1 MSSVLPRSTWE
12 ADVVLNDGGI
22 ATLRPVTPT
31 DRDKILAFYTR
42 VSDHSKYLRFFSTHP
57 SLTDADLSRWLD
69 TDGYDHVTLVLEQ
82 RDDIVAIAG
91 YELVPQLLP
100 ARVGDVA
107 FLVQD
112 SHHSR
117 GVGNIL
123 LEHLADIGR
132 EGGVERFVAEMLTQN
147 RQMVQVFIRAG
158 YSVQPELA
166 DGFISVDFDIAPNAR
181 SREVME
187 RRELR
192 AEAASIHRLLH
203 PATVAVVGDVQLPP
217 GWAGA
222 AREVQLTPHE
232 TVDTASTARDVAPA
246 PDAVDAAAADGAFEA
261 ARAAEVADLVV
272 CADPQLRGVEAS
284 SGVVVLANSR
294 NPGMPP
300 EQSTAIMHVARDRG
314 FRALGPASLGII
326 NPHTGLNAS
335 SAPLPR
341 RGATGL
347 FTQSAGV
354 GTLTLSRALERGCGI
369 SSFISAGFYG
379 DVTGNDVI
387 QYWSADDTTRVCLL
401 SLDTIGNPRK
411 FFRVLRRLALEK
423 HVVVFVPSRAL
434 ASARHHAAPGLPA
447 VAPHVLDSVIRDTG
461 AMVVSRR
468 DTMFDIAQI
477 LARQPA
483 PRGRR
488 VAVISNSNGLTVQM
502 ARCAQRFGL
511 RPRPVTVY
519 EDPVDGL
526 AAHAAAAL
534 EDPTIDAVVC
544 TVVEVGTPISQAAH
558 ARLEQL
564 AAAAPRPLIATF
576 AGFERLT
583 PDYSGP
589 EERGQLPTCET
600 YADALEALSLIIGN
614 EQRRELAR
622 PRPEDEVATGDA
634 AVARALADAALAT
647 GATKLDDATCAAI
660 LATYGIDIV
669 PWTAVQTEEEAVT
682 AGAELEGRVVLKCV
696 SPTVRGRSELPT
708 VIRNIGSPEQM
719 RAAWSTLE
727 RLVTSLQ
734 LGDDPAV
741 LEPVVQCEVEAGAS
755 LSVRAVEDPVLGPM
769 IGVGV
774 AGLATDLLGDEA
786 WRVPPVRRTDA
797 LTMLSELKAGALLQ
811 GYRGTKPVNV
821 HAVEDI
827 IMRLARLK
835 DDIADIV
842 EVELVPVVAGID
854 AARVVGARMTL
865 APLGTERDPLAR
877 QL

>member
-1 MSSVLPRSTWE
+1 MSNVSPRSTWE

-22 ATLRPVTPT
+22 ATLRPVTPA
-31 DRDKILAFYTR
+31 DRDKILEFYTR

-100 ARVGDVA
+100 ARVGNVA

-217 GWAGA
+217 HWAGA
-222 AREVQLTPHE
+222 AREVAGS
-232 TVDTASTARDVAPA
+232 VD
-246 PDAVDAAAADGAFEA
+246 AAADGAS
-261 ARAAEVADLVV
+261 RQAETADLVV
-272 CADPQLRGVEAS
+272 CTDPQLRGIEAI

-300 EQSTAIMHVARDRG
+300 EQSTAIMHVARDHG

-335 SAPLPR
+335 SVPLPR

-354 GTLTLSRALERGCGI
+354 GTLTLSRALERGCGV

-387 QYWSADDTTRVCLL
+387 QYWSADETTRVCLL

-434 ASARHHAAPGLPA
+434 ASARHHVAPGLPA

-544 TVVEVGTPISQAAH
+544 AVVEVGTPISQAAH

-589 EERGQLPTCET
+589 EEPGQLPTCET

-614 EQRRELAR
+614 EQRRELAC
-622 PRPEDEVATGDA
+622 PRPEDEVAEGDLA
-634 AVARALADAALAT
+634 TARALADAALAT
-647 GATKLDDATCAAI
+647 AAATSPTSATQPAGATQSAGVIKLDDATCAAI

-669 PWTAVQTEEEAVT
+669 PWTAVQTVEEAIA

-727 RLVTSLQ
+727 RLVASLR

-811 GYRGTKPVNV
+811 GYRGTKPANV

-827 IMRLARLK
+827 IMKLARLK

-854 AARVVGARMTL
+854 TARVVGARMTL

>member
-1 MSSVLPRSTWE
+1 MSNVSPRSTWE

-22 ATLRPVTPT
+22 ATLRPVTPA

-203 PATVAVVGDVQLPP
+203 PETVAVIGDVQLPP
-217 GWAGA
+217 RWAGA
-222 AREVQLTPHE
+222 AREVRLTPVE
-232 TVDTASTARDVAPA
+232 TVETVESDETASGSGSAGET
-246 PDAVDAAAADGAFEA
+246 
-261 ARAAEVADLVV
+261 ADLVV
-272 CADPQLRGVEAS
+272 CADPQLRGVEAT

-341 RGATGL
+341 RGVTGL

-369 SSFISAGFYG
+369 SCFISAGFYG

-401 SLDTIGNPRK
+401 SLDVIGNPRK

-511 RPRPVTVY
+511 RPRSVTVY

-544 TVVEVGTPISQAAH
+544 AVVEVGTPISQAAH

-600 YADALEALSLIIGN
+600 YADALEALSLIISN
-614 EQRRELAR
+614 EQRRDLAR
-622 PRPEDEVATGDA
+622 PRPDDEVAEGDLA
-634 AVARALADAALAT
+634 TARALADTALAA

-660 LATYGIDIV
+660 LAAYGIDIV
-669 PWTAVQTEEEAVT
+669 PWTAVQTEEEAVA

-719 RAAWSTLE
+719 RTAWSTLE
-727 RLVTSLQ
+727 RLVRSLR

-769 IGVGV
+769 VGVGV

-811 GYRGTKPVNV
+811 GYRGTKAANV

-827 IMRLARLK
+827 IMKLARLK

-854 AARVVGARMTL
+854 TARVVGARMTL